1 MVYFFLYSGF
11 RFNLYTALANKYL
24 MEKKEIRFV
33 VQDLNTY
40 TRLISKGV
48 KLKNILVIRLKN
60 LTRHAD
66 IPELFDNIDV
76 LSENMSYKYACK
88 LYWST
93 IEFLNSL
100 GLKSTDILFC
110 GNGSHVQ
117 DLAIKKYQIDIKYET
132 MFSELAN
139 IDGKTFFDPVGANCN
154 SLFYKLQEENISEL
168 KSSYNYQRLND
179 WELNYVQNKKNKHI
193 IRQAKRRSLNE
204 LLIYY
209 VLTVLEI
216 ILLIPSYD
224 SLRVRS
230 GLTKVNVLRRKK
242 YKGNL
247 KKTNNDTKE
256 YGSTNF
262 MFFPLQVTN
271 DAQVLINS
279 DYNNVQAL
287 KYYIKMSRSMGLE
300 LVVKVH
306 PAERNAEFI
315 NKIKEMIQEEDG
327 VYISN
332 RNTFELILGS
342 KCVGVNNSTVGFEA
356 IICGKETF
364 FIGKTFYSKLV
375 DPVWRYYYIYNY
387 LINIDSFTGV
397 TVENNI
403 ISKLNDLV
411 KMKEKVIEHGKS

>member
-154 SLFYKLQEENISEL
+154 SLFYRLQEENISEL

-256 YGSTNF
+256 YCSTNF

-271 DAQVLINS
+271 DAQ
-279 DYNNVQAL
+279 
-287 KYYIKMSRSMGLE
+287 
-300 LVVKVH
+300 
-306 PAERNAEFI
+306 
-315 NKIKEMIQEEDG
+315 
-327 VYISN
+327 
-332 RNTFELILGS
+332 
-342 KCVGVNNSTVGFEA
+342 
-356 IICGKETF
+356 
-364 FIGKTFYSKLV
+364 
-375 DPVWRYYYIYNY
+375 
-387 LINIDSFTGV
+387 
-397 TVENNI
+397 
-403 ISKLNDLV
+403 
-411 KMKEKVIEHGKS
+411 